1 MSIDTR
7 MLEALEKIA
16 YWPKRPDADWVKA
29 DAWRAI
35 AIAAIQPCGE
45 CHIAPDETC
54 DICGR
59 RGVSFSQAHGKADL

>member
-1 MSIDTR
+1 MSIDAR

-35 AIAAIQPCGE
+35 AIAALTPCGE
-45 CHIAPDETC
+45 CHIHPEEKC

-59 RGVSFSQAHGKADL
+59 AGLTVDISKGN